1 MKKQIFSCIL
11 ATSMMLSIMPMGAMA
26 AETTGTATQAEVT
39 VPQQVNGVYQISTAG
54 ELEWFA
60 QQTQAYEG
68 KKYKAIL
75 TDDIDLGGE
84 NLYPNYM
91 IGTSTYPYG
100 GTFNGDGHTIK
111 GLSISAAFNDASDE
125 TDSSLALFAYTE
137 TATIQDLTVE
147 GAVNVDVTDASS
159 YKFIYAAGVA
169 AQDHGSKFT
178 NLVSKV
184 NVSVTGTGGAC
195 RAGGITASAILYQS
209 GSTMTGTTFENC
221 ENQGNITS
229 GWAAGGILGYA
240 GIKTE
245 FKNCKNS
252 GTVTA
257 TSSDNGAAGGIVAN
271 SNGSNINGCVNKGK
285 ITGVIRAA
293 GIAGECKLDIST
305 NAATAGE
312 YPCKVLNCYNT
323 GDILLTNEGYAGGVV
338 GTFPTV
344 WGSEPTNKNTI
355 MNCYNVGTITA
366 LDTSRWTYA
375 GGVIGSA
382 DYTMGMKLYSLNSA
396 AADWIGYNGGTFFD
410 NGTKTSDEM
419 KSESFA
425 KTMGSQF
432 EAVSGSYP
440 KLTWEPEE
448 EPDPEP
454 PVTTTTY
461 MVTTGE
467 DSNIAVGE
475 QALVTLDINSDTE
488 EAYNAYYFTVTYDAE
503 KLDYV
508 SINTDAKVSP
518 KDGVL
523 TIGGYG
529 DNRTCGT
536 DKLIITFRGKEAGD
550 AVVTVTA
557 ANIDKAANAV
567 ENDAPAATITKDS
580 ATITVGGYKVD
591 LSDDFD
597 GDKTVKANED
607 YKFTARDTHYDYTID
622 AKMGEN
628 TVDVID
634 NKDGSYTIKNVTG
647 NLTITS
653 SKTPKTY
660 NVTVEGTGKADVQ
673 AADKATY
680 TETYT
685 FTLNND
691 ENYTY
696 EVTVKAGETT
706 VNATLDTDGKTYT
719 IAGSDVTGDI
729 VITVEKTRKP
739 ETMTEIVFTGS
750 GSGDVKGGTSQT
762 GNNGEDFI
770 FEIDKKDGYLYTVK
784 LGDDELTAGEDGKYT
799 IPGNKLTGVQLTVT
813 VEKEEEQKLT
823 VEVFKYLDLQ
833 EKPTMWLVT
842 ASGTVSDGKVL
853 AYDGNAMYWSEKY
866 KAYSY
871 LVISENTE
879 ALMKTEAAKK
889 IAEVSADKTELKY
902 DFDVNQSSLVDV
914 NDAQLVYG
922 MYNAAYNDF
931 EKVPVR
937 KFLEADVNGSKDV
950 TVEDA
955 AAVVNSFITE

>member
-1 MKKQIFSCIL
+1 
-11 ATSMMLSIMPMGAMA
+11 
-26 AETTGTATQAEVT
+26 
-39 VPQQVNGVYQISTAG
+39 
-54 ELEWFA
+54 
-60 QQTQAYEG
+60 
-68 KKYKAIL
+68 
-75 TDDIDLGGE
+75 
-84 NLYPNYM
+84 
-91 IGTSTYPYG
+91 
-100 GTFNGDGHTIK
+100 
-111 GLSISAAFNDASDE
+111 
-125 TDSSLALFAYTE
+125 
-137 TATIQDLTVE
+137 
-147 GAVNVDVTDASS
+147 
-159 YKFIYAAGVA
+159 
-169 AQDHGSKFT
+169 
-178 NLVSKV
+178 
-184 NVSVTGTGGAC
+184 
-195 RAGGITASAILYQS
+195 
-209 GSTMTGTTFENC
+209 MTGTTFENC

-293 GIAGECKLDIST
+293 GIAGECNLDIST

-355 MNCYNVGTITA
+355 MNCYSVGTITA

-382 DYTMGMKLYSLNSA
+382 DYTMGMELYSLNSA

-454 PVTTTTY
+454 PVSTTTY
-461 MVTTGE
+461 TVTVG
-467 DSNIAVGE
+467 DDANISASE
-475 QALVTLDINSDTE
+475 KATVTLDISSE
-488 EAYNAYYFTVTYDAE
+488 EENLYNAYYFTVNYDAE
-503 KLDYV
+503 KLNYV
-508 SINTDAKVSP
+508 GINTDANV
-518 KDGVL
+518 KDENGVL
-523 TIGGYG
+523 KIGGYG
-529 DNRTCGT
+529 DDKTCGT
-536 DKLIITFRGKEAGD
+536 DKLVITFEGKSAGD
-550 AVVTVTA
+550 AQVTVAA
-557 ANIDKAANAV
+557 ANIDKSANAV
-567 ENDAPAATITKDS
+567 EQDAPEATIANGTV
-580 ATITVGGYKVD
+580 TITVGGYKVD
-591 LSDDFD
+591 LSDDFI
-597 GDKTVKANED
+597 GDSKVDAGAD
-607 YKFTARDTHYDYTID
+607 YTFTAKDLHYDYTID
-622 AKMGEN
+622 AKMGED
-628 TVDVID
+628 TADVID

-660 NVTVEGTGKADVQ
+660 NVTVAGSGKDDVT

-680 TETYT
+680 TKDYT
-685 FTLNND
+685 FTLD
-691 ENYTY
+691 KDANYTY
-696 EVTVKAGETT
+696 DVTVKAGETT
-706 VNATLDTDGKTYT
+706 VSAVLGADEKTYT

-739 ETMTEIVFTGS
+739 ETMTEVIFAGS
-750 GSGDVKGGTSQT
+750 GSGDVKGGTSQKA
-762 GNNGEDFI
+762 NNGEDFA
-770 FEIDKKDGYLYTVK
+770 FELDKEDGYIYTVK

-799 IPGNKLTGVQLTVT
+799 IPGNKLTGGQLTVT
-813 VEKEEEQKLT
+813 VEKEEEQKL
-823 VEVFKYLDLQ
+823 EVQVSKYLDL
-833 EKPTMWLVT
+833 EETSMWLVT
-842 ASGTVSDGKVL
+842 ASGTVSEDKVL
-853 AYDGNAMYWSEKY
+853 GYDGSAMFWSKEY
-866 KAYSY
+866 DAYSY
-871 LVISENTE
+871 LVISANTE
-879 ALMKTEAAKK
+879 EQMKTEAASK
-889 IAEVSADKTELKY
+889 IAEVSAEKVELAY
-902 DFDVNQSSLVDV
+902 DFDVNRSNLVDI
-914 NDAQLVYG
+914 NDAQLVYD
-922 MYNAAYNDF
+922 MYNAKYSDF
-931 EKVPVR
+931 DNVSMR
-937 KFLEADVNGSKDV
+937 KFLEADVNGSKTV

-955 AAVVNSFITE
+955 TAVVNHFMNN